1 MIDPV
6 DFGESGENTRQ
17 VRKQNEVDQL
27 EVISISSNLN
37 TNDPKDKSID
47 DASACTVCQQG

>member
-27 EVISISSNLN
+27 KVISISSNLN

-47 DASACTVCQQG
+47 DTSASTICQQG